1 MKPIHSKSILA
12 GYTVLLTVIFLAGCD
27 PAPKYVKP
35 PATAPAA
42 FKEGQPESYREGE
55 GWKLAQPG
63 DANLRGKWWEFYND
77 PQLNALEE
85 QVQANNQSVVQA
97 EANYR
102 QASAL
107 VVSAR
112 SQLFPTLGASPGYT
126 NSRFSQT
133 SKGSFVVGGASGA
146 GAGVTS
152 TSGSTTTGT
161 TTGTTSTSGTGTGTS
176 TGVGGSSTTGI
187 LNNFSFP
194 LQISYEVDFWHR
206 IRNQIAENAYSAQAS
221 SADVATALLSTQA
234 EVATDYFEVRALDA
248 ERKILDDTVTNYQR
262 SLELTQSLFNA
273 GIDSEEEV
281 AQAQTQL
288 DTARAQATDLGVS
301 RANYEHAL
309 AVLIGKPPAEFALAV
324 AEFHATPPTVPVAMP
339 SMLLQRRPDI
349 AAAER
354 RVASANAAIGV
365 ARAAYYPNLLLSA
378 DGGFQTSHFTQ
389 WFDWPSRFWSLGPS
403 LSQTLLDGGAR
414 RALNEQAEASY
425 DAAVASYR
433 GTVLA
438 AFQAVEDQLATLN
451 VLSKEVVQ
459 EQTAV
464 NSAGRYLDLSLTRFK
479 TGVDSYLNVITAQT
493 TLLTNRETE
502 LQIQL
507 RQMTASVSLIMALGG
522 GWDQAQLPQMKQII
536 ARPPK
541 WQPAG
546 ATPAAAPG
554 PTTPANPPPLPENLP
569 IPRPNVQPVPG
580 AAGSAQ

>member
-1 MKPIHSKSILA
+1 MKPKLNKSA
-12 GYTVLLTVIFLAGCD
+12 PAACAVVALLLLAGCD

-35 PATAPAA
+35 PAPAPAA

-63 DANLRGKWWEFYND
+63 DANLRGKWWEIYND

-85 QVQANNQSVVQA
+85 QVQINNQSVIQA
-97 EANYR
+97 EASYR
-102 QASAL
+102 QAQAL

-112 SQLFPTLGASPGYT
+112 SQLFPTLGASPGFT

-133 SKGSFVVGGASGA
+133 SKGSFVVGGTSAA
-146 GAGVTS
+146 GASAT
-152 TSGSTTTGT
+152 T
-161 TTGTTSTSGTGTGTS
+161 TTGTTSSTTGTGTGSSS
-176 TGVGGSSTTGI
+176 TGVGGSSSTGI
-187 LNNFSFP
+187 LNNFSLPFN
-194 LQISYEVDFWHR
+194 ISYEVDFWHR
-206 IRNQIAENAYSAQAS
+206 IRNQVAENTYSAQAS

-248 ERKILDDTVTNYQR
+248 ERKILDDTVTNYAR
-262 SLELTQSLFNA
+262 SLELTQSLFKA

-288 DTARAQATDLGVS
+288 DTARAQATDLGAS
-301 RANYEHAL
+301 RANFEHAL
-309 AVLIGKPPAEFALAV
+309 AVLIGKPPATFALSV
-324 AEFHATPPTVPVAMP
+324 AEFHATPPPVPVAMP
-339 SMLLQRRPDI
+339 SLLLQRRPDI

-354 RVASANAAIGV
+354 RVAAANAAIGV
-365 ARAAYYPNLLLSA
+365 ARAAYYPNLQLSA

-414 RALNEQAEASY
+414 RALNEQAQANY
-425 DAAVASYR
+425 DGAVASYR

-438 AFQAVEDQLATLN
+438 AFQAVEDQLSTLN

-464 NSAGRYLDLSLTRFK
+464 NSAGRFLDLSLTRFK

-507 RQMTASVSLIMALGG
+507 RQMTASVALIMALGG
-522 GWDQAQLPQMKQII
+522 GWDQSQLPQMKEII

-541 WQPAG
+541 WQPAN
-546 ATPAAAPG
+546 ATPTAAPG
-554 PTTPANPPPLPENLP
+554 PTTPPNPPPLPENLP
-569 IPRPNVQPVPG
+569 IPRPNMPPVPG
-580 AAGSAQ
+580 ASSSAQ